1 MSKSIMIPAIGP
13 NPYVVEINGVRYAYP
28 AGTQQTVP
36 DAVAAIIAN
45 DVALRPQEDP
55 NAGADTPAAIKAALD
70 ALTAR
75 VAALEEGGAGGNV
88 EVIPF
93 EMHVGEQGDIT
104 LTTEAEFE
112 DAVQTLADGK
122 ILIADVVFIVN
133 GYVVHTIG
141 VLGGSHSETGE
152 PDENATI
159 NGCVVIK
166 NGGGNIIA
174 YSINWLPNA
183 LTITGYTL
191 QSVEG

>member
-1 MSKSIMIPAIGP
+1 MSKTVMIPRIGA
-13 NPYVVEINGVRYAYP
+13 NPYVVELNGVRYSYP

-55 NAGADTPAAIKAALD
+55 NAGAETPAAIKAALD
-70 ALTAR
+70 AQAAR

-93 EMHVGEQGDIT
+93 EMHIGDQGDIT

-112 DAVQTLADGK
+112 DAVQALADGK
-122 ILIADVVFIVN
+122 ILIADVVFVIN
-133 GYVVHTIG
+133 GYVVHTLGI
-141 VLGGSHSETGE
+141 LGGSHNDDGA
-152 PDENATI
+152 PDGNATI
-159 NGCVVIK
+159 AGCVVIK
-166 NGGGNIIA
+166 GGGGDIIA